1 MNFKLQNM
9 KNVLKL
15 SAVVALFMAS
25 TSCEN
30 DIVKNTTQLTSDD
43 AIVNSKIDLAS
54 DDIATIADQLFDN
67 IDSNTI
73 TYRTINNNN
82 NSIFSNC
89 ATITRVPAF
98 GIPLIPGTQVTKTI
112 DFGTTGCT
120 LNNGNVV
127 RGKIIISFVFQPT
140 AVSHTV
146 TYTFDNFYHNNIKF
160 VGTKTFTRSMT
171 TQTATAAPHPI
182 VVMELDMTIT
192 LPNGDEYERVGT
204 RTRELIEGFYTP
216 NFMDNIYKITGN
228 WTTTAPNGSQHTAT
242 ITEPLRAKMSCIA
255 VNKPI
260 LAKGIIAFVRN
271 NITSTLNYGDGE
283 CDNIAVFTINGVSYT
298 IIIGN

>member
-1 MNFKLQNM
+1 M

-15 SAVVALFMAS
+15 AAFVAVLFAY

-30 DIVKNTTQLTSDD
+30 DATKVSQLTSDD
-43 AIVNSKIDLAS
+43 AIVNTKIDLAS

-67 IDSNTI
+67 VNSNTI
-73 TYRTINNNN
+73 TYRSADNMNT
-82 NSIFSNC
+82 IFSNC

-98 GIPLIPGTQVTKTI
+98 GTAITPGTQVTKTI

-127 RGKIIISFVFQPT
+127 RGKIIINFVFQPT

-146 TYTFDNFYHNNIKF
+146 TYTFDNFYHNNIKYE
-160 VGTKTFTRSMT
+160 GTKTFTRSMT

-192 LPNGDEYERVGT
+192 MPNGDQYERVGT
-204 RTRELIEGFYTP
+204 RTRELIEGFSTEN

-228 WTTTAPNGSQHTAT
+228 WTTTMPNGNQHTAT

-260 LAKGIIAFVRN
+260 LAKGIISFVRN
-271 NITSTLNYGDGE
+271 NITSTLNYGNGE
-283 CDNIAVFTINGVSYT
+283 CDNIAVFTINGISYT
-298 IIIGN
+298 ITIGN

>member
-73 TYRTINNNN
+73 TYRTINNN

-192 LPNGDEYERVGT
+192 LPNGDEYQRVGT

-271 NITSTLNYGDGE
+271 NITSTLNYGNGE

-298 IIIGN
+298 ITIGN

>member
-1 MNFKLQNM
+1 M
-9 KNVLKL
+9 KNAIKL
-15 SAVVALFMAS
+15 MAVIALIITY

-30 DIVKNTTQLTSDD
+30 DATTTPTQLTSND

-67 IDSNTI
+67 INSNTI
-73 TYRTINNNN
+73 TYRSIDNTT
-82 NSIFSNC
+82 SIFTSC

-98 GIPLIPGTQVTKTI
+98 GTAITPGTQVTKTI

-171 TQTATAAPHPI
+171 TQTTTAAPHPI
-182 VVMELDMTIT
+182 VVMELDMTII
-192 LPNGDEYERVGT
+192 LPNGDEYVRVGT
-204 RTRELIEGFYTP
+204 RTRELIEGFSTEN
-216 NFMDNIYKITGN
+216 NFMDNIYKITGS
-228 WTTTAPNGSQHTAT
+228 WTTTAPNGNQHTAT

-255 VNKPI
+255 LNKPI
-260 LAKGIIAFVRN
+260 LAKGIISFVRN
-271 NITSTLNYGDGE
+271 DIASTLDYGNGD

-298 IIIGN
+298 ISIGN

>member
-15 SAVVALFMAS
+15 SAVAALFMAS

-73 TYRTINNNN
+73 TYRTINNN

-160 VGTKTFTRSMT
+160 VGSKTFTRSMT

-271 NITSTLNYGDGE
+271 NITSTLNYGNGE

-298 IIIGN
+298 ITIGN

>member
-1 MNFKLQNM
+1 M
-9 KNVLKL
+9 
-15 SAVVALFMAS
+15 
-25 TSCEN
+25 
-30 DIVKNTTQLTSDD
+30 
-43 AIVNSKIDLAS
+43 
-54 DDIATIADQLFDN
+54 FDN

-73 TYRTINNNN
+73 TYRTINNN

-271 NITSTLNYGDGE
+271 NITSTLNYGNGE
-283 CDNIAVFTINGVSYT
+283 CDNIAVFTINGISYT
-298 IIIGN
+298 ITIGN

>member
-1 MNFKLQNM
+1 M

-15 SAVVALFMAS
+15 AAFVAVLFAY

-30 DIVKNTTQLTSDD
+30 DATKVSQLTSDD
-43 AIVNSKIDLAS
+43 AIVNTKIDLAS
-54 DDIATIADQLFDN
+54 DDIATIADQLFDDIN
-67 IDSNTI
+67 SNTI
-73 TYRTINNNN
+73 TYRAIDNM

-89 ATITRVPAF
+89 ATITRIPAF
-98 GIPLIPGTQVTKTI
+98 GTAITPGTQVTKTI

-127 RGKIIISFVFQPT
+127 RGKIIINFVFQPT

-146 TYTFDNFYHNNIKF
+146 TYTFDNFYHNNIKYE
-160 VGTKTFTRSMT
+160 GTKTFTRSMT

-192 LPNGDEYERVGT
+192 LPNGDQYERVGT
-204 RTRELIEGFYTP
+204 RTRELVEGFNTP

-228 WTTTAPNGSQHTAT
+228 WTTTAPNGNQHTAT

-260 LAKGIIAFVRN
+260 LAKGIISFVRN
-271 NITSTLNYGDGE
+271 NITSTLNYGNGE
-283 CDNIAVFTINGVSYT
+283 CDNIAVFTINGISYT
-298 IIIGN
+298 ITIGN

>member
-15 SAVVALFMAS
+15 SAVVALFIMS

-73 TYRTINNNN
+73 TYRTINNN

-146 TYTFDNFYHNNIKF
+146 TYTFDHNNIKF

-271 NITSTLNYGDGE
+271 NITSTLNYGNGE

-298 IIIGN
+298 ITIGN

>member
-73 TYRTINNNN
+73 TYRTINNN

-271 NITSTLNYGDGE
+271 NITSTLNYGNGE

-298 IIIGN
+298 ITIGN

>member
-1 MNFKLQNM
+1 M

-15 SAVVALFMAS
+15 AAFVAVLFAY

-30 DIVKNTTQLTSDD
+30 DATKVSQLTSDD
-43 AIVNSKIDLAS
+43 AIVNTKIDLAS
-54 DDIATIADQLFDN
+54 DDIATIADQLFDDIN
-67 IDSNTI
+67 SNTI
-73 TYRTINNNN
+73 TYRAIDNM

-89 ATITRVPAF
+89 ATITRIPAF
-98 GIPLIPGTQVTKTI
+98 GTAITPGTQVTKTI

-127 RGKIIISFVFQPT
+127 RGKIIINFVFQPT

-146 TYTFDNFYHNNIKF
+146 TYTFDNFYHNNIKYE
-160 VGTKTFTRSMT
+160 GTKTFTRSMT

-192 LPNGDEYERVGT
+192 LPNGDQYERVGT
-204 RTRELIEGFYTP
+204 RTRELVEGFNTP

-228 WTTTAPNGSQHTAT
+228 WTTTAPNGNQHTAT

-260 LAKGIIAFVRN
+260 LAKGIISFVRN
-271 NITSTLNYGDGE
+271 NITSTLNYGNGD
-283 CDNIAVFTINGVSYT
+283 CDNIAVFTINGISYT
-298 IIIGN
+298 ITIGN

>member
-1 MNFKLQNM
+1 M

-15 SAVVALFMAS
+15 AAFVAVLFAY

-30 DIVKNTTQLTSDD
+30 DATKVSQLTSDD
-43 AIVNSKIDLAS
+43 AIVNTKIDLAS
-54 DDIATIADQLFDN
+54 DDIATIADQLFDDIN
-67 IDSNTI
+67 SNTI
-73 TYRTINNNN
+73 TYRAIDNM

-89 ATITRVPAF
+89 ATITRIPAF
-98 GIPLIPGTQVTKTI
+98 GTAITPGTQVTKTI

-120 LNNGNVV
+120 LNNGNIV
-127 RGKIIISFVFQPT
+127 RGKIIINFVFQPT

-146 TYTFDNFYHNNIKF
+146 TYTFDNFYHNNIKYE
-160 VGTKTFTRSMT
+160 GTKTFTRSMT

-192 LPNGDEYERVGT
+192 LPNGDQYERVGT
-204 RTRELIEGFYTP
+204 RTRELVEGFNTP

-228 WTTTAPNGSQHTAT
+228 WTTTAPNGNQHTAT

-260 LAKGIIAFVRN
+260 LAKGIISFVRN
-271 NITSTLNYGDGE
+271 NITSTLNYGNGE
-283 CDNIAVFTINGVSYT
+283 CDNIAVFTINGISYT
-298 IIIGN
+298 ITIGN